1 MANQL
6 KLKPL
11 DEQVIVITGATSG
24 HGLCAAQMAA
34 SQGARVML
42 AARDEDALKQVCAEI
57 RASGGTADYVVTD
70 AGKEVDVQNLADQ
83 TIDRF
88 GGFDCWVNNA
98 GIGVYA
104 EVLDLEIE
112 DIQSSNPS

>member
-70 AGKEVDVQNLADQ
+70 AAGSTMPGSASTL
-83 TIDRF
+83 RF
-88 GGFDCWVNNA
+88 W
-98 GIGVYA
+98 IWR
-104 EVLDLEIE
+104 
-112 DIQSSNPS
+112 